1 MEPENWYVYFKSSP
15 GTLTTRRACQRAPC
29 LHKEGAPKPHGH
41 SPSIMLPKLAINPS
55 SRPRA
60 TSPGPVSDLS
70 PGAGPRSGPL
80 LTAASLPVS
89 TPQAPRNPQRA
100 KQRETTAS
108 APGNLVGPVGPQ
120 PARPGRPNARS
131 GRRAAGPGPAE
142 GGRLRGANLQ
152 AGRVG
157 ARGLG
162 ERLAARTP
170 ELPPRLPGD
179 EGSALPQFLR
189 AAAERGLRDLRALGT
204 RAAAGPGRELPG
216 GGRRGTGLRSERLH
230 RPGGGVARLPPVAA
244 GSGPARAGEGRLLT
258 CADRPRSAPE
268 S

>member
-1 MEPENWYVYFKSSP
+1 MEPGNWYVYFKSSP
-15 GTLTTRRACQRAPC
+15 ETLTSRRACQRAPC

-41 SPSIMLPKLAINPS
+41 SPSVTLPKLAINPS
-55 SRPRA
+55 SRP
-60 TSPGPVSDLS
+60 PGRLTWPCVRPQPRGWAAFRSAPNSGL
-70 PGAGPRSGPL
+70 PPRLHPAGP
-80 LTAASLPVS
+80 
-89 TPQAPRNPQRA
+89 
-100 KQRETTAS
+100 KES
-108 APGNLVGPVGPQ
+108 AEGKTKGNYRVRTRKYR
-120 PARPGRPNARS
+120 RPS
-131 GRRAAGPGPAE
+131 RAAAGSPRAPPRAVGEAGRGPAE
-142 GGRLRGANLQ
+142 AGRPRGANLQ
-152 AGRVG
+152 ARRVG

-179 EGSALPQFLR
+179 EDSALPQFLR
-189 AAAERGLRDLRALGT
+189 AAAERGLRDLRALGG

-230 RPGGGVARLPPVAA
+230 GPGARLPPVAA